1 MGHRRI
7 LTGEQIAQLFDPPT
21 DRRGIIRHYTL
32 SAADLAMIRRGR
44 GDHHRLGLA
53 LMLCYLRYPGRP
65 LHAGEIPDPALV
77 SFVATQ
83 IDVLPDSLGAY
94 LTPVKQRV
102 FLSN

>member
-32 SAADLAMIRRGR
+32 SATDLAMIRRGR

-53 LMLCYLRYPGRP
+53 LMRK
-65 LHAGEIPDPALV
+65 H
-77 SFVATQ
+77 
-83 IDVLPDSLGAY
+83 
-94 LTPVKQRV
+94 PVKAAVLLFCWLLGRRDV
-102 FLSN
+102 AIGSV